1 MKLRLLTIGLFITAM
16 GYLMTAQ
23 NNIAEEVAWIVG
35 DEAIFKSDIE
45 EQYLQLQYER
55 TPIEGNPYCV
65 IPEQIAIEKLFLHQ
79 AKIDT
84 IEVANSTVQQ
94 SVDAR
99 INYFLLT
106 WAPKKRWKNISANPF
121 PRFVSN

>member
-45 EQYLQLQYER
+45 EQYLQLQ
-55 TPIEGNPYCV
+55 
-65 IPEQIAIEKLFLHQ
+65 
-79 AKIDT
+79 
-84 IEVANSTVQQ
+84 
-94 SVDAR
+94 
-99 INYFLLT
+99 
-106 WAPKKRWKNISANPF
+106 
-121 PRFVSN
+121 